1 MTFFLSLR
9 SITLKS
15 VSNMDELIDILHAED
30 CSLVVCNTN
39 GEVTTYN
46 KKGVRDL
53 IWLLDNDPQRLKYA
67 RIADKVIGKAAAGL
81 IVQGGVRE
89 VYADVMSRLALPLLD
104 AACIPYS
111 YGELVDRIVI
121 PAGDDRC
128 PLEKIVT
135 PATSALEVEQML
147 RQHFAEMQQKG

>member
-1 MTFFLSLR
+1 M
-9 SITLKS
+9 
-15 VSNMDELIDILHAED
+15 NELIDILHAED
-30 CSLVVCNTN
+30 CSLVVCDAN

-53 IWLLDNDPQRLKYA
+53 IWLLDNDPQRLKHA

-104 AACIPYS
+104 ATNIPYT

-128 PLEKIVT
+128 PLEKIVA
-135 PATSALEVEQML
+135 PAASALEVEQML
-147 RQHFAEMQQKG
+147 RQHFAEMQQKR